1 MSNSKLTPEQKI
13 ERKELMQIMR
23 DSGGEIM
30 QDSENGA
37 TAVILSEFP
46 GSRMVRV
53 SFSFMSPDETKF
65 RRKVGEYWAL
75 RRMYWDGESVAVPGT
90 FVSEFLMAV
99 GI

>member
-23 DSGGEIM
+23 VSGGEIM

-37 TAVILSEFP
+37 TAVILSEFA

-53 SFSFMSPDETKF
+53 SFSFMSPNETKF
-65 RRKVGEYWAL
+65 RRKVGEYWHC
-75 RRMYWDGESVAVPGT
+75 VACILMVNRWQFP
-90 FVSEFLMAV
+90 ELLFLSF
-99 GI
+99 